1 MTTTNTAT
9 QAKRPK
15 VLIVGAG
22 LGGLALGAILEK
34 SDTPYEIFERAPQIK
49 PLGSITSL
57 TGAAAPLLKQLGIW
71 EEFRTISRDMTTMQV
86 RTAPGL
92 ETQFLVADVAD
103 PVKRYGA
110 KARSLPRPMLYD
122 LMLRQVPKEKV
133 HFGKKVAST
142 EQNATGVRIKCI
154 DGTEYEGDILVGAD
168 GAYSAVRHNL
178 YAQLKEENKLPKGD
192 GLPLPFLNVALLGQT
207 RKLTL
212 EEFPDLAK
220 DECQFQ
226 NILSTDKPYSLMT
239 FTTVQGTVCW
249 AVYEY
254 LSGESTQEDES
265 FKNAEWGPKAAGE
278 MCDKVRDF
286 PVVSGG
292 TKQLTI
298 GDLIDWT
305 PKEFISKVML
315 EEKIFQT
322 WHSGR
327 TVIIGDAV
335 HKLNPSGGSGA
346 INALHDAI
354 VLANYVHALPD
365 HATLEQIEKSF
376 ASYKTE
382 RIQYVELAESTSKA
396 LRSMV
401 DKGWTSTIVRF
412 VVKHMP
418 SWVSGMV
425 ERRILSN
432 RPQVYFL
439 PRDTTPS
446 EMPPAPQPSLQ
457 LQRPVAQAV

>member
-1 MTTTNTAT
+1 MSTTSNAT
-9 QAKRPK
+9 THGKRPK

-57 TGAAAPLLKQLGIW
+57 TGAVAPLLKQLGIW
-71 EEFRTISRDMTTMQV
+71 EEFCSISRVMTTMQV
-86 RTAPGL
+86 RTAPTL
-92 ETQFLVADVAD
+92 ETEFLVADVAD

-110 KARSLPRPMLYD
+110 KARSLPRPVLYD
-122 LMLRQVPKEKV
+122 FMLRQVPKEKV

-142 EQNATGVRIKCI
+142 EQNHTGVRIKCV
-154 DGTEYEGDILVGAD
+154 DGTEYTGDILVGAD

-178 YAQLKEENKLPKGD
+178 YAQLKKENKLPHGD
-192 GLPLPFLNVALLGQT
+192 SLPLPFLNVALLGQT

-212 EEFPDLAK
+212 DEFPDLAK

-226 NILSTDKPYSLMT
+226 NILSTDKPYS
-239 FTTVQGTVCW
+239 GSVCW
-249 AVYEY
+249 AIYEY

-265 FKNAEWGPKAAGE
+265 FKNAEWGPKAAQE

-292 TKQLTI
+292 NKILTI
-298 GDLIDWT
+298 GDLIDLT
-305 PKEFISKVML
+305 PKGFISKVML

-327 TVIIGDAV
+327 TVIIGDAI

-354 VLANYVHALPD
+354 VLSNYIHALPD
-365 HATLEQIEKSF
+365 HPTLEQIEKSF
-376 ASYKTE
+376 ITYKSE
-382 RIQYVELAESTSKA
+382 RIEHVELAESASKA
-396 LRSMV
+396 FRSMV

-412 VVKHMP
+412 FMRNMP
-418 SWVSGMV
+418 SWISGLV

-446 EMPPAPQPSLQ
+446 EMPPAYQPSLQ
-457 LQRPVAQAV
+457 LRRPVAKAV